1 MLLQQ
6 LNEYGYRL
14 ERKAASQSEAITS
27 DYMIQTIPWIIDL
40 DVSGEY
46 RGLVR
51 TASGETKKDRGKKFL
66 APYLRRSGI
75 KVKPQLLA
83 DKAEFALG
91 LPSDE
96 PTRAGNRHHD
106 FVQLVLACAR
116 KTGEDSVSAVARFL
130 ENKRCDQLELST
142 TISHTEL
149 VTFRVGDTFP
159 INLPSVQ
166 KFWRTIAPA
175 LAAKGVDELTEDL
188 IASWLDSNQPKN
200 DQAQDGECLICGK
213 ACQPARVHPVAI
225 KLPRAVADQQC
236 SIVTANKDAFLSYGL
251 EQSLIAP
258 TCRPCAQRYARAVN
272 DLVVDESTHIT
283 VGPLVYVFWAK
294 EDQPFSIAS
303 LLSRAEPDEV
313 RALLN
318 SAFAAK
324 QSATHIEPASF
335 FATAFSASGGRVV
348 VRDWLETTVERA
360 KANLARWFALQ
371 AIIGDWGEPDAPFFP
386 IQGYLRRDSKQWVEG
401 LAECLVPQ
409 VRQRRDVQD
418 VNPNVPRALIRLAL
432 SGGSLPSWLLAK
444 AVTRNRCEQGVTR
457 SRAALIKMIL
467 LSSNPDSVVEGSME
481 KLDPANNDSAF
492 LCGRLLAV
500 LEAIQREAMPGVKAT
515 ITDRFFG
522 TASSAPASVFGR
534 LIRGS
539 QPHLAKL
546 RKDRRAASEALQ
558 KRLEEIIHANLRTF
572 PRVLTLEQQGIFAL
586 GYYHQRA
593 EDRAAA
599 TARKHGQQ

>member
-14 ERKAASQSEAITS
+14 ERKAASQSEAIPS
-27 DYMIQTIPWIIDL
+27 DYMMQTIPWIIDL
-40 DVSGEY
+40 HTSGEY

-51 TASGETKKDRGKKFL
+51 TASGESRKDKGKKFS
-66 APYLRRSGI
+66 APYLRRSGS

-83 DKAEFALG
+83 DKAEFVIG
-91 LPSDE
+91 LPGDE
-96 PTRAGNRHHD
+96 PIRAESRHRD
-106 FVQLVLACAR
+106 FVRLVRACAK
-116 KTGEDSVSAVARFL
+116 KTREDSVSAVARFL
-130 ENKRCDQLELST
+130 ENKQFDPSQLSK

-166 KFWRTIAPA
+166 EFWRTIAPA
-175 LAAKGVDELTEDL
+175 LAAKGIDELTEDL
-188 IASWLDSNQPKN
+188 IESWLGSNQLEN
-200 DQAQDGECLICGK
+200 DQAQNGECLICGK
-213 ACQPARVHPVAI
+213 ACQPTRVHPVAI

-283 VGPLVYVFWAK
+283 VGPLVYVFWTRD
-294 EDQPFSIAS
+294 DQPFSIVS
-303 LLSRAEPDEV
+303 LLSRAEPGEV

-318 SAFAAK
+318 SAFTSK
-324 QSATHIEPASF
+324 ESATHIKPSSF

-360 KANLARWFALQ
+360 KANLARWFTLQ
-371 AIIGDWGEPDAPFFP
+371 AIIGEWGEPDALFFP
-386 IQGYLRRDSKQWVEG
+386 IQGYLREDSKQWVEG

-409 VRQRRDVQD
+409 VRRRRDIQD

-432 SGGSLPSWLLAK
+432 TGGPLPSWLLSK
-444 AVTRNRCEQGVTR
+444 AVRRNVCEQGVTR
-457 SRAALIKMIL
+457 SRAALIKMVL

-481 KLDPANNDSAF
+481 KLDPANNDPAL

-500 LEAIQREAMPGVKAT
+500 LEAIQREAVPGVKAT

-558 KRLEEIIHANLRTF
+558 KRLEEIIHPNLRTF

-586 GYYHQRA
+586 GYYYQRA

-599 TARKHGQQ
+599 MARKHGQQ